1 MSLGGAV
8 YDRGYR
14 PYDGPRGG
22 RRASVLA
29 LYKAS
34 VRRAIGLR
42 RSWRQKFL
50 PLGLLALVSIPA
62 AVNVGIGYATRN
74 SPLED
79 FSIITYR
86 DYVGVS
92 SMLLLFVAVCAPDV
106 LCPDRRQRVLP
117 VIFARPLTGT
127 DYVLAKFA
135 AIASLVF
142 AFSFLP
148 QVLLFVGQT
157 LVSKDGSLNYMTDH
171 ADVLWKVPVAVAAL
185 AAYYAALSLAVSSL
199 TARRV
204 VAGASVFGLT
214 IISSIV
220 AGDPARSRRPRW
232 AGHAVQPPRPAAA
245 RAGPRVPRPHPRG
258 RRAVGR
264 ARRRCRGPGGLR
276 RRPRRLDR
284 RPPVAL
290 PVGRTVTA
298 TPPVMPNQMLDPA
311 FVANPTVAVS
321 NLSVFFGPKVAL
333 SELSC
338 SFGPGVTG
346 LLGPNGAGKT
356 TLMRAVTGLQSVSS
370 GQVWVAGGDPRS
382 DRAVQGHIGLVP
394 EDEAVP
400 GGLTPRELARYRAA
414 LHSVAD
420 REAPDRWLGVVELL
434 DVADRPMDGFSK
446 GMRQRAKVAAALVS
460 NPTVLILDEPLNGA
474 DPVQRGNL
482 IRLFRL
488 LGDQGR
494 TVLVSS
500 HVLSEVERLAERV
513 VVLVRGRLAAAGS
526 RRAIRDAMADRP
538 RRVLV
543 RADPPRVLAAVLAG
557 HEAVGGLE
565 VDGDR
570 LTVATSRAGDLALAL
585 PALARGAGVRL
596 WEVRPLDESLEALF
610 RELVR

>member
-1 MSLGGAV
+1 MSLGNGGQAKPPSLGNGGQAKPPSLGGAV

-22 RRASVLA
+22 RKASVLA

-62 AVNVGIGYATRN
+62 AVNVGIGYVTRN

-117 VIFARPLTGT
+117 VIFARPLTGS

-171 ADVLWKVPVAVAAL
+171 ADILWKVPVAVAAL

-220 AGDPARSRRPRW
+220 GAILHEAGALDGRGTLFNLLALPLLVRDLVFLGHIHEADELSGVPG
-232 AGHAVQPPRPAAA
+232 AGA
-245 RAGPRVPRPHPRG
+245 
-258 RRAVGR
+258 
-264 ARRRCRGPGGLR
+264 
-276 RRPRRLDR
+276 
-284 RPPVAL
+284 VAL
-290 PVGRTVTA
+290 A
-298 TPPVMPNQMLDPA
+298 A
-311 FVANPTVAVS
+311 Y
-321 NLSVFFGPKVAL
+321 
-333 SELSC
+333 
-338 SFGPGVTG
+338 
-346 LLGPNGAGKT
+346 GA
-356 TLMRAVTGLQSVSS
+356 
-370 GQVWVAGGDPRS
+370 
-382 DRAVQGHIGLVP
+382 
-394 EDEAVP
+394 
-400 GGLTPRELARYRAA
+400 
-414 LHSVAD
+414 
-420 REAPDRWLGVVELL
+420 
-434 DVADRPMDGFSK
+434 
-446 GMRQRAKVAAALVS
+446 
-460 NPTVLILDEPLNGA
+460 
-474 DPVQRGNL
+474 
-482 IRLFRL
+482 
-488 LGDQGR
+488 
-494 TVLVSS
+494 
-500 HVLSEVERLAERV
+500 
-513 VVLVRGRLAAAGS
+513 
-526 RRAIRDAMADRP
+526 
-538 RRVLV
+538 
-543 RADPPRVLAAVLAG
+543 VLAASIAVL
-557 HEAVGGLE
+557 
-565 VDGDR
+565 
-570 LTVATSRAGDLALAL
+570 
-585 PALARGAGVRL
+585 L
-596 WEVRPLDESLEALF
+596 WRYRWTER
-610 RELVR
+610 